1 MRSDD
6 FAHPTINDQRAD
18 AGIDKCGIVGDE
30 RQVSDA
36 GFKQGF
42 HKAGRVPTPIKP
54 PTMMVMPSRKKPEA
68 FCKLISFV
76 FIMFPLHTPFWVRRG
91 NSKRDAR
98 IDSSEGNSLTY

>member
-42 HKAGRVPTPIKP
+42 HKAGRGAYPHKTANHDGHAVTK
-54 PTMMVMPSRKKPEA
+54 EA
-68 FCKLISFV
+68 
-76 FIMFPLHTPFWVRRG
+76 RG
-91 NSKRDAR
+91 V
-98 IDSSEGNSLTY
+98 L